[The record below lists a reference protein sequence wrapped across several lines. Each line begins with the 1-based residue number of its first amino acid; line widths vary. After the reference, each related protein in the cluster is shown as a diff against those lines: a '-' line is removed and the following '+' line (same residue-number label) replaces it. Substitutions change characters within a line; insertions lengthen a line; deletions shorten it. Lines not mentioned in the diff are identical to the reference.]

1 MTTIVTRAGKG
12 SPLTNTEMDTN
23 LTNLNSD
30 KLEVAT
36 AAATYQPLDSD
47 LTAIA
52 ALATLGY
59 ARRTGTGTW
68 VLDTTIAGS
77 YISGAINNVTLGLTT
92 PAAGRTTT
100 LLVNASGFSSTEV
113 FRVTGA
119 SYFDGA
125 VGIYGVAD
133 PLALVSIGP
142 ATHPSAAPVVYGVNA
157 NFTLPAT
164 AIGGGYGFLSTI
176 GVAAGAAIP
185 SLSHYEV
192 GATALGGG
200 ASVNSVIGLSI
211 SGSMA
216 VGLIQN
222 RGIVIGLNDSAL
234 NYSIITGTAPSLFG
248 GRFGVGQ
255 DFGYAALGV
264 NVGSVYLTGTHQ
276 IGVYCVTNTSS
287 AATARIS
294 GYRSYINT
302 AAAAYTTPMLA
313 HFYAD
318 TTGKGAGHTI
328 TVLAGFYAADGIAAG
343 SSNYGFWTDFSSA
356 AGKRAFYASSTA
368 LSEFTGGIT
377 ATPIG
382 ATGPSTGAFTTL
394 SASSNFTTTASV
406 GIGVASPTYPID
418 VQAAATAI
426 GIRIR
431 GRAADDLAVLS
442 FSEDSGATEQGRIS
456 VTSANAINFSTGSAA
471 AVQVSVTHV
480 ASAVN
485 YINLAGAT
493 TTSSPFIAAG
503 GSDSNITLRYIAK
516 GTGNHDFYSVNGANR
531 QFRIRG
537 DNVAVNYLD
546 VFGTTTGNGP
556 IIRAEGSDSNIR
568 LNLYS
573 KGTDAVIIGT
583 NQGASVTATF
593 IHVASAVNYLWF
605 TGNATG
611 LAPQIR
617 AEGTDTNIAL
627 TLSAKGTGAVNLYT
641 GSAARLQASV
651 LDVAG
656 ANRYVTLAGSN
667 SGNPTIGV
675 SGGSLAL
682 SSAVIGASTIACT
695 AGTGTGQPVLIG
707 RLYHETTE
715 AYNNTTGADDLMS
728 YSLPASSF
736 SANNKAIRVT
746 MAGTFVNTAGAKGV
760 RLVFGANT
768 IVEHLTFPT
777 LSLGHWRIEAIITR
791 TGASAQ
797 TASAVIT
804 ITDTTGGTSTHT
816 IAGASTGESTAG
828 AITIKGQA
836 QSTGTDDIYQHLMLV
851 EFIS

>member
-394 SASSNFTTTASV
+394 SASGTATVGGITATGAMSFTPTGSVAWTYSGNSQRDVSITNANAGASV
-406 GIGVASPTYPID
+406 AVGWSVSNGTKAALFGIDGTGSNYYGAGLGTGIGFIYTNNN
-418 VQAAATAI
+418 TFAI
-426 GIRIR
+426 I
-431 GRAADDLAVLS
+431 AD
-442 FSEDSGATEQGRIS
+442 G
-456 VTSANAINFSTGSAA
+456 TG
-471 AVQVSVTHV
+471 T
-480 ASAVN
+480 
-485 YINLAGAT
+485 IK
-493 TTSSPFIAAG
+493 FAAG
-503 GSDSNITLRYIAK
+503 GTTEIAEL
-516 GTGNHDFYSVNGANR
+516 S
-531 QFRIRG
+531 
-537 DNVAVNYLD
+537 
-546 VFGTTTGNGP
+546 
-556 IIRAEGSDSNIR
+556 S
-568 LNLYS
+568 
-573 KGTDAVIIGT
+573 
-583 NQGASVTATF
+583 
-593 IHVASAVNYLWF
+593 
-605 TGNATG
+605 TG
-611 LAPQIR
+611 L
-617 AEGTDTNIAL
+617 E
-627 TLSAKGTGAVNLYT
+627 
-641 GSAARLQASV
+641 
-651 LDVAG
+651 VAG
-656 ANRYVTLAGSN
+656 
-667 SGNPTIGV
+667 TIK
-675 SGGSLAL
+675 S
-682 SSAVIGASTIACT
+682 T
-695 AGTGTGQPVLIG
+695 AGTGTGQPVMVGTLSV
-707 RLYHETTE
+707 
-715 AYNNTTGADDLMS
+715 NTTSVGNVGAGTDDLMT
-728 YSLPASSF
+728 YSLPANSL
-736 SANNKAIRVT
+736 SAS
-746 MAGTFVNTAGAKGV
+746 GKGV
-760 RLVFGANT
+760 RITVWGRCANNANAKTVVLMFGATSVTIPVRTSVDHAWRATCTVIRTGANT
-768 IVEHLTFPT
+768 QLLTADVQGSTVNLTTAADTGVSEYTPTETDTAAIVIKCTGAGTSNNDIVQKGMIVEF
-777 LSLGHWRIEAIITR
+777 LG
-791 TGASAQ
+791 
-797 TASAVIT
+797 
-804 ITDTTGGTSTHT
+804 
-816 IAGASTGESTAG
+816 
-828 AITIKGQA
+828 
-836 QSTGTDDIYQHLMLV
+836 
-851 EFIS
+851 